1 MPYGEKSAYDAQEK
15 LKGGSPAYKKSTGF
29 KLRSK
34 TVPFKDVDVDEDVS
48 DVDIDPSSDFDPRGS
63 GTYSDYLSSFR
74 GSKYRP
80 KSRSWYGRQKARA
93 QKSGEAGYMGVE
105 ALERAG
111 QMGGTAEWEEEE
123 LATSGRTVPIT
134 KKSPAKIG
142 YFSADLSSN
151 LSPTMKKSSGFK
163 MKGHTLPGIK
173 QIDKESFDINK

>member
-1 MPYGEKSAYDAQEK
+1 MPSKYGFGNTRKKNA
-15 LKGGSPAYKKSTGF
+15 PTYKNSSGF

-34 TVPFKDVDVDEDVS
+34 SVPFKDVEEDVTDVDV
-48 DVDIDPSSDFDPRGS
+48 DPSSNFDPRGS

-74 GSKYRP
+74 ESKYRP

-105 ALERAG
+105 ALERTG

-142 YFSADLSSN
+142 YFSADQV
-151 LSPTMKKSSGFK
+151 PVMKKSSGFK

-173 QIDKESFDINK
+173 QRKK